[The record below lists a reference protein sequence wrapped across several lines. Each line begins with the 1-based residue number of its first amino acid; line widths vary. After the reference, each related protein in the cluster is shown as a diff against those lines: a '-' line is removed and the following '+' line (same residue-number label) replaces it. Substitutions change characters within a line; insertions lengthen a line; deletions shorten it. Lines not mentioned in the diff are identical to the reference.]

1 MNVVDYLK
9 EQHRQADEIF
19 SRFEKAKRKEEKQKI
34 FEELAHL
41 LTGHDAMEREI
52 FYPACEKAVGK
63 TDSLMEGV
71 VEHGLVEFSLFRA
84 DQNRDS
90 ENFDY
95 FVEVLREIWND
106 HVQEEESEVLP
117 VVVRKMDQRQLDQ
130 LGDAMAA
137 RFEEVQDEDVREL
150 LMHNLRQVLA
160 GRAKTTPKKAAAK
173 RTVKGP
179 RAKAAAKR
187 PGRAKTARAGVGRK
201 RTARTKAGGGR
212 AKRTT
217 RRTSR

>member
-19 SRFEKAKRKEEKQKI
+19 ERFAKSRRKEEKQKI

-63 TDSLMEGV
+63 IDRLMEGV

-95 FVEVLREIWND
+95 FVEVLREIWNH
-106 HVQEEESEVLP
+106 HVEEEENEVLP
-117 VVVRKMDQRQLDQ
+117 VVVRKMDQQKLDQ
-130 LGDAMAA
+130 LGDAMRA
-137 RFEEVQDEDVREL
+137 RFEEVQEEDIREL
-150 LMHNLRQVLA
+150 LQHNLRQVLA
-160 GRAKTTPKKAAAK
+160 GRAKTTPPKKVAAK
-173 RTVKGP
+173 RP
-179 RAKAAAKR
+179 ARAKAAAKR
-187 PGRAKTARAGVGRK
+187 PVRAKTARAGVGRK
-201 RTARTKAGGGR
+201 RTARGKVAGGR
-212 AKRTT
+212 SKRST
-217 RRTSR
+217 RRTQR

>member
-9 EQHRQADEIF
+9 EQHRQADETF
-19 SRFEKAKRKEEKQKI
+19 TRFEKAKRKEEKQRI

-63 TDSLMEGV
+63 IERLMEGV

-84 DQNRDS
+84 DQNRES

-95 FVEVLREIWND
+95 FVDVLREIWNH
-106 HVQEEESEVLP
+106 HVEEEENEVLP
-117 VVVRKMDQRQLDQ
+117 LVVRKMDQRQLEE
-130 LGDAMAA
+130 LGDAMVA
-137 RFEEVQDEDVREL
+137 RFEEVQEEDVRQL
-150 LMHNLRQVLA
+150 LLHNLKQVLA
-160 GRAKTTPKKAAAK
+160 GRAKTTPPKKVAAK
-173 RTVKGP
+173 RPT

-187 PGRAKTARAGVGRK
+187 PVRAKTARPGTGRK
-201 RTARTKAGGGR
+201 RTARGKAGGGR
-212 AKRTT
+212 SKRTT
-217 RRTSR
+217 RRSAR

>member
-19 SRFEKAKRKEEKQKI
+19 TRFEKSKRKEEKQRI

-63 TDSLMEGV
+63 IERLMEGV

-95 FVEVLREIWND
+95 FVDVLREVWNH
-106 HVQEEESEVLP
+106 HVEEEENEVLP
-117 VVVRKMDQRQLDQ
+117 LVVRKMDQRQLED
-130 LGDAMAA
+130 LGEAMVA
-137 RFEEVQDEDVREL
+137 RYEEVQDEDVRQL
-150 LMHNLRQVLA
+150 LLHNLKQVLA
-160 GRAKTTPKKAAAK
+160 GRAKTTPPKKVAAK
-173 RTVKGP
+173 RPT

-187 PGRAKTARAGVGRK
+187 PVRGKTARPGTGRK
-201 RTARTKAGGGR
+201 RTARGKAGGGR
-212 AKRTT
+212 SKRTT
-217 RRTSR
+217 RRSAR